1 MLHIK
6 SEDGI
11 VEIFDMEGTEKRI
24 GSDIGATAHKA
35 LLLIAN
41 NSKSKE
47 EVFLKY
53 GILVRELVDYL
64 EETVKRVE
72 EIGD

>member
-6 SEDGI
+6 SENGI

-24 GSDIGATAHKA
+24 VSDIGATAHKA

-53 GILVRELVDYL
+53 
-64 EETVKRVE
+64 
-72 EIGD
+72 